1 MSPVLY
7 YSVGVLECWCA
18 GTNVGADCIRP
29 KVSQGLI

>member
-1 MSPVLY
+1 VLWQGEGD
-7 YSVGVLECWCA
+7 GVLECWCA